1 MRIYDIF
8 KGTGIKKRANL
19 SGWPLIEY
27 LRASK
32 PGDLSF
38 IQLFVGYGEFLSSF
52 CTASGQYFPAVIGC
66 HSFHKTMLVASFAL

>member
-8 KGTGIKKRANL
+8 KGTGTKKKANL

-32 PGDLSF
+32 PGYLTF

-52 CTASGQYFPAVIGC
+52 SPASGQYFPSIVR
-66 HSFHKTMLVASFAL
+66 